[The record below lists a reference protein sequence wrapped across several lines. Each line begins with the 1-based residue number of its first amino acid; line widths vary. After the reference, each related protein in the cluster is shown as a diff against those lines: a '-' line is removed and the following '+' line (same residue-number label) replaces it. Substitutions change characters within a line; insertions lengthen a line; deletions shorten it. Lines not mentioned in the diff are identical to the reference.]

1 MDENG
6 DYMLELLDI
15 LMDALEKQDEIIYRF
30 GRIIKRQATDLA
42 LLRNDDNF
50 REPDQAQAQ
59 DDAIADEILKDYE
72 KSKDKL
78 DDYIRT

>member
-6 DYMLELLDI
+6 DYILELLDI

-42 LLRNDDNF
+42 LLRNDADCENTG
-50 REPDQAQAQ
+50 QAQ
-59 DDAIADEILKDYE
+59 DEAIAEEILEDYK
-72 KSKDKL
+72 KSKGKL
-78 DDYIRT
+78 DDYIST

>member
-6 DYMLELLDI
+6 EYILELLDI

-42 LLRNDDNF
+42 LLRNDAEHDGT
-50 REPDQAQAQ
+50 QTQ
-59 DDAIADEILKDYE
+59 DEDIAEEILQDYK

-78 DDYIRT
+78 DDYIST

>member
-6 DYMLELLDI
+6 DYILELLDI

-42 LLRNDDNF
+42 LLRNDAECEN
-50 REPDQAQAQ
+50 PCQTQ
-59 DDAIADEILKDYE
+59 DEAIAEEILEDYK

-78 DDYIRT
+78 DDYIST